1 MKLDVVFVCQAG
13 DLEVQAA
20 LLAAS
25 VRKQCGGQAHLHVI
39 EPIPA
44 AEYGTISPV
53 TRRFL
58 DGLGAKWYQFRN
70 PISDEYKVFNK
81 LNAFNIQP
89 LGDRILFLDSD
100 IIVRRP
106 LDGLQPYLSRP
117 FAAKCGF
124 QQAFSADPE
133 DWKPIY
139 RLFDMP
145 VPAMRWPASDS
156 HEWGP
161 PYFSAAVILV
171 DPALDFSKC
180 LIDTCLT
187 IHRNAEALRL
197 KKLGTAQIGLSV
209 APFRLNI
216 PCALLDSRFNF
227 ALTGRRLKNF
237 NHACGNMVGHIF
249 HYGNASRLL
258 KTPFLL
264 YEAYQ
269 LYKSFKL
276 DDIFALLPSWRK
288 LLLALAELEQNP
300 AQVDWLKPHSS
311 FFELPAKA
319 KSFSTGAN
327 RTASVPAPDRPAQR
341 EVFITEI
348 PHSGGSLFSALL
360 AKLPNVV
367 VAPEPPRAGEAQSF
381 DEWATVVKNWREQIA
396 NDRAPTANA
405 VFATQ
410 HGAGCLANLEALL
423 KVFPQALVFIAVR
436 NPLAA
441 IADWMN
447 SPALQT
453 AGLIEHDRL
462 AGIHAPALAE
472 DQRQQLAE
480 VQKLEDVAMQRAG
493 LWNYFAGLANTHD
506 ERIHIVRHE
515 DMLENPG
522 AVLAFV
528 GETLFPGQN
537 LEVAK
542 VAPPFPEP
550 EQTRTLAKWEV
561 ECIRAACSYSAGAF
575 GYNLYASECEASASQ
590 N

>member
-25 VRKQCGGQAHLHVI
+25 VRKQCGEQAHLHVI
-39 EPIPA
+39 EPIPQE
-44 AEYGTISPV
+44 EYGTISPA

-58 DGLGAKWYQFRN
+58 DDLGARWYQFRN

-89 LGDRILFLDSD
+89 QGDRILFLDSD

-106 LDGLQPYLSRP
+106 LDGLESYLSRP

-171 DPALDFSKC
+171 DPALDFSR
-180 LIDTCLT
+180 LWIDTCLT
-187 IHRNAEALRL
+187 IHRNAEALQL

-209 APFRLNI
+209 APFRLNA

-227 ALTGRRLKNF
+227 ALTGRRLRNF
-237 NHACGNMVGHIF
+237 NNACGYMVGHIF

-269 LYKSFKL
+269 LYKNFKL
-276 DDIFALLPSWRK
+276 DDIFSLLPSWRK
-288 LLLALAELEQNP
+288 LLLALEDLDQNP
-300 AQVDWLKPHSS
+300 AQVDLLKPQSS
-311 FFELPAKA
+311 FFELPPKA
-319 KSFSTGAN
+319 TSFSMGAN
-327 RTASVPAPDRPAQR
+327 FKPAAPVSNRDAARRAQR
-341 EVFITEI
+341 EIFVTGI
-348 PHSGGSLFSALL
+348 PHSGGALFSALL
-360 AKLPNVV
+360 TKLPNVV
-367 VAPEPPRAGEAQSF
+367 VASEPQRAGEAQPF
-381 DEWATVVKNWREQIA
+381 DAWAAMVKNWREQIES
-396 NDRAPTANA
+396 DRAPDSGA
-405 VFATQ
+405 VLATQ

-423 KVFPQALVFIAVR
+423 KVFPQAMVFIAVR
-436 NPLAA
+436 NPLAT

-447 SPALQT
+447 APALQT
-453 AGLIEHDRL
+453 AGWREDDSLS
-462 AGIHAPALAE
+462 GIHAPAFAE

-480 VQKLEDVAMQRAG
+480 VQKLEDTAMQRAG

-506 ERIHIVRHE
+506 ERIHIVRYE
-515 DMLENPG
+515 DMLENPA

-528 GETLFPGQN
+528 GEALFPGQN
-537 LEVAK
+537 LELSNV
-542 VAPPFPEP
+542 EP
-550 EQTRTLAKWEV
+550 HIQEREEGRTLSQWEV
-561 ECIRAACSYSAGAF
+561 ECIRVACSYSAGAF
-575 GYNLYASECEASASQ
+575 GYNLYDFYKG
-590 N
+590 

>member
-1 MKLDVVFVCQAG
+1 MKLDVVFVCQSG
-13 DLEVQAA
+13 DLEAQAA

-25 VRKQCGGQAHLHVI
+25 VRNQCGDHAHLHVI
-39 EPIPA
+39 EPIPQE
-44 AEYGTISPV
+44 EYGTISPA

-58 DGLGAKWYQFRN
+58 DDLGAKWYPFRN

-89 LGDRILFLDSD
+89 QGDRILFLDSD
-100 IIVRRP
+100 VIVRRA
-106 LDGLQPYLSRP
+106 LENLQSYLSRP

-187 IHRNAEALRL
+187 IHRNAEALQL

-209 APFRLNI
+209 APFRLNV

-227 ALTGRRLKNF
+227 ALTGRRLRNF
-237 NHACGNMVGHIF
+237 NNACGYMVGHIF

-264 YEAYQ
+264 YEVYQ
-269 LYKSFKL
+269 LYKRFKL
-276 DDIFALLPSWRK
+276 DDIFAMLPSWRK
-288 LLLALAELEQNP
+288 LLLALEDLDQNP
-300 AQVDWLKPHSS
+300 AQIGLLKPPSS
-311 FFELPAKA
+311 FFELPAKKESV
-319 KSFSTGAN
+319 KSFSIGAEIKPAAP
-327 RTASVPAPDRPAQR
+327 ASGRAPEDPAKNG
-341 EVFITEI
+341 VFITEI
-348 PHSGGSLFSALL
+348 PHGGARLFSTLL
-360 AKLPNVV
+360 ARLPNVV
-367 VAPEPPRAGEAQSF
+367 VMPEPQPGGDFQSF
-381 DEWATVVKNWREQIA
+381 DDWATMVKNWREQLDR
-396 NDRAPTANA
+396 DRAPMADA
-405 VFATQ
+405 VLATQ
-410 HGAGCLANLEALL
+410 HEAGCLAHLETLL
-423 KVFPQALVFIAVR
+423 KIFPLARVFIAVR

-441 IADWMN
+441 ISSWMN
-447 SPALQT
+447 WPPLKRAE
-453 AGLIEHDRL
+453 LIEDDRL
-462 AGIHAPALAE
+462 AGIYAPALAE
-472 DQRQQLAE
+472 DRRQQLAE
-480 VQKLEDVAMQRAG
+480 LQKLDDPAMKRAG

-506 ERIHIVRHE
+506 ERIQIVRYE
-515 DMLENPG
+515 DMIENPA
-522 AVLAFV
+522 AVLEHL

-537 LEVAK
+537 VELPNV
-542 VAPPFPEP
+542 EP
-550 EQTRTLAKWEV
+550 RFQEQEAGEMLAEREI

-575 GYNLYASECEASASQ
+575 GYNLYEF
-590 N
+590 